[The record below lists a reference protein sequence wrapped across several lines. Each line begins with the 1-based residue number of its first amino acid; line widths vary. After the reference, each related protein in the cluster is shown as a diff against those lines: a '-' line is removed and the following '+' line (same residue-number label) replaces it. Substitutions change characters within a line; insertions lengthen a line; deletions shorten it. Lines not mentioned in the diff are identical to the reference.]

1 MNIKYSEDIVNS
13 LCNLLKKKL
22 KKKKKK
28 KKREEEEESNCTFG
42 VGFG

>member
-13 LCNLLKKKL
+13 LCNLLKKNL
-22 KKKKKK
+22 KKKK